1 MDNPVADREYATDPS
16 RTHHDGAVHDGTA
29 HNGAVSTDL
38 SIANGALIAL
48 LPPASPGFDARQLI
62 KALGKGIKGS
72 RTLQL
77 NEARQLIVAFAAK
90 RVSSAQMA
98 SAMVLMRARG
108 ETAAEVAGITLGL
121 RDIIATD
128 WRQLDVDVDWPVY
141 AGKRGQ
147 LPWLLLAA
155 KALAADGVRIMLH
168 GDNLSLPHRC
178 HVADCLAALDITV
191 AHTPEQVKVALESHH
206 LVYVAVDSF
215 LPVMASCR
223 ALHQELG
230 LRSLLQMAVRCVNPT
245 NAKSGLRSYFH
256 SGLDKHYAA
265 IGELMCAN
273 SPSCVSTLAIFKG
286 VQGEAEWNPRVST
299 QVTMLGAN
307 LSTCEPGAVVEDDK
321 NVGRYQLEIP
331 TLVAAALGINGANH
345 TDMAE
350 LSTAWEGENPP
361 NERPQQGLSRANTYR
376 DNTSRDSASRGN
388 VSCDSA
394 NYWSVIGTILLVKL
408 ALRDS
413 PLLKDSGHTMAAS
426 VQPGASAECD
436 AALVEAIT
444 QAEDLW
450 RQRHLSSPLTR
461 QCQVLTEES
470 IPQEV
475 A

>member
-16 RTHHDGAVHDGTA
+16 RTRHDGVGHDGTAHNGAA

-38 SIANGALIAL
+38 SIANAALAAL

-90 RVSSAQMA
+90 QVSSAQMA

-108 ETAAEVAGITLGL
+108 ETAAEVAGIALGL
-121 RDIIATD
+121 RDVIATD

-178 HVADCLAALDITV
+178 HVADCLAALDIAV
-191 AHTPEQVKVALESHH
+191 AHTPEQAKVALGSHH
-206 LVYVAVDSF
+206 LVYVAADSF

-230 LRSLLQMAVRCVNPT
+230 LRSLLQMAMRCVNPT

-299 QVTMLGAN
+299 QVTMLGTN
-307 LSTCEPGAVVEDDK
+307 PSTCEPGAVVEDDK

-331 TLVAAALGINGANH
+331 TLVAVALGINGANH

-350 LSTAWEGENPP
+350 LSAAWEGENPP

-376 DNTSRDSASRGN
+376 GN

-394 NYWSVIGTILLVKL
+394 NYWSVIGTILLIKL

-413 PLLKDSGHTMAAS
+413 PLLKDCGHTMAAS
-426 VQPGASAECD
+426 VQQGASAEHD
-436 AALVEAIT
+436 TALVEAIAQAIT

-461 QCQVLTEES
+461 QCQVLAEES